1 MEKLIQLLEKI
12 QQTSMDVEYLRKRL
26 PKKCNVIDYT
36 AIKEG
41 HRSDVFRGL
50 EALVV
55 LIPKKGS
62 DLGHFVVLIPR
73 EHHIEYFSS
82 LGGTPHSELQKLG
95 EPEKRMT
102 DILGKNFIVNTKK
115 LQSGAYNIEDC
126 GLWVILRCMLRHL
139 KLREFQ
145 ELFQSSIHLQTSDQI
160 AACLGGIMFLADGQ
174 LDKAD

>member
-1 MEKLIQLLEKI
+1 MVKLIQLLEKI

-26 PKKCNVIDYT
+26 PKKCKVVDYT
-36 AIKEG
+36 SLKG

-62 DLGHFVVLIPR
+62 DLGHFVVLLPR

-95 EPEKRMT
+95 EPEQQMKE
-102 DILGKNFIVNTKK
+102 ILGKNFIVNTKK
-115 LQSGAYNIEDC
+115 LQSGAYNIQDC
-126 GLWVILRCMLRHL
+126 GVWVILRCMLRHL

-160 AACLGGIMFLADGQ
+160 AACLCAILF

>member
-1 MEKLIQLLEKI
+1 MVKLVQLLEKI

-26 PKKCNVIDYT
+26 PKKCKVIDYT
-36 AIKEG
+36 SLKG

-95 EPEKRMT
+95 EPEQKMK

-115 LQSGAYNIEDC
+115 LQSGAYNIQDC

>member
-1 MEKLIQLLEKI
+1 MLKLIQLLEKI

-26 PKKCNVIDYT
+26 PKKCKVVDYT
-36 AIKEG
+36 SLKG

-62 DLGHFVVLIPR
+62 DLGHFVVLLPR

-95 EPEKRMT
+95 EPEQQMKE
-102 DILGKNFIVNTKK
+102 ILG
-115 LQSGAYNIEDC
+115 
-126 GLWVILRCMLRHL
+126 
-139 KLREFQ
+139 
-145 ELFQSSIHLQTSDQI
+145 
-160 AACLGGIMFLADGQ
+160 
-174 LDKAD
+174 